1 MFLLNI
7 FDVKDI
13 TLAHKH
19 LELVQQEA
27 NKGTLHAMVTL
38 SRLHG
43 NKHDRTLFNMKL
55 SARWAHFAFT
65 LYPDNEI
72 VMDCLDHLHFDS
84 FWKRFRFAW
93 YTVRIP
99 NSELPGQVNS
109 MV

>member
-7 FDVKDI
+7 FEVKDI

-43 NKHDRTLFNMKL
+43 NKHDRTLFNMRL
-55 SARWAHFAFT
+55 SARWAHLPSLFT
-65 LYPDNEI
+65 RIMKSLWTARPPA
-72 VMDCLDHLHFDS
+72 
-84 FWKRFRFAW
+84 FRFFLETLSFALV
-93 YTVRIP
+93 YHPYPEFRAA
-99 NSELPGQVNS
+99 GQVNS